1 MDKIE
6 RTILKDLGL
15 TSVVYWE
22 HSKSTCTYI
31 SNITVILWD
40 YCDTV
45 GLPNDVKLLKSSYMI
60 APAY

>member
-22 HSKSTCTYI
+22 HSKITCTYV

-45 GLPNDVKLLKSSYMI
+45 GLPNDVKLR
-60 APAY
+60 